1 MTRQK
6 QFRLESHTGGVT
18 ALLLGTLLW
27 STAYIVVKDIVGTLP
42 PSSIVLGRFAIAAL
56 CFLPW
61 LRLKPGLM
69 LAGAEL
75 GCWLIGGYGTQT
87 LGLQYTTAG
96 RSAFIASLCVILV
109 PLLLGLI
116 GRRIAAAAW
125 VAAALALVGIA
136 LLSYQGGRLN
146 VGDLWSLGTAVCW
159 AGHIIRLERFAQR
172 YPTLPLTAIQIWS
185 MTALSLGWAAFD
197 QGMGQPTAVSAAAVP
212 WGWLVYL
219 GLFTTALPTWL
230 QTFGQ
235 MRVSPPEAVILF
247 TLEPVAAVILAF
259 FLLGE
264 SLTDLQ
270 ILGAILIIVATYVS
284 QLPSRA
290 SRLG

>member
-1 MTRQK
+1 MPPHQ
-6 QFRLESHTGGVT
+6 QSRLASHAGGVA

-27 STAYIVVKDIVGTLP
+27 STAYVVVKDIVGTLA
-42 PSSIVLGRFAIAAL
+42 PSWIVLGRFAIAAL

-61 LRLKPGLM
+61 LKFKPGLM

-87 LGLQYTTAG
+87 LGLMYTTAG

-109 PLLLGLI
+109 PLLLGVF
-116 GRRIAAAAW
+116 GRQISSLAW

-136 LLSYQGGRLN
+136 LLSYQGGQLN
-146 VGDLWSLGTAVCW
+146 LGDLWSLGTAFCW

-172 YPTLPLTAIQIWS
+172 YPTLPLTAVQVWS
-185 MTALSLGWAAFD
+185 MTVLALGWVAFD
-197 QGMGQPTAVSAAAVP
+197 QLTGSPAAVSSATIS
-212 WGWLVYL
+212 WGWLLYL
-219 GLFTTALPTWL
+219 GLFTTALPTCL

-247 TLEPVAAVILAF
+247 TLEPVATVVLAF

-264 SLTDLQ
+264 SLTRLQ
-270 ILGAILIIVATYVS
+270 MVGAALIIIATYVS
-284 QLPSRA
+284 QRPHRIQF
-290 SRLG
+290 

>member
-1 MTRQK
+1 MPRQT
-6 QFRLESHTGGVT
+6 QFRLESHAGGVS

-27 STAYIVVKDIVGTLP
+27 GTAYIVVKDIVGTLQ
-42 PSSIVLGRFAIAAL
+42 PSFVVLGRFAIAAF

-61 LRLKPGLM
+61 LRPKPGL
-69 LAGAEL
+69 LRAGAEL

-109 PLLLGLI
+109 PLLLGLA
-116 GRRIAAAAW
+116 GRRIVPAAW
-125 VAAALALVGIA
+125 VAAALALLGIA

-146 VGDLWSLGTAVCW
+146 IGDLWSLGTAFCW
-159 AGHIIRLERFAQR
+159 AGHIIRLERFAKR
-172 YPTLPLTAIQIWS
+172 YPTLPLTAIQVWS
-185 MTALSLGWAAFD
+185 MTALSLSWVAFD
-197 QGMGQPTAVSAAAVP
+197 RVMGQPTVVDPAAVP

-219 GLFTTALPTWL
+219 GLFTTALPTCL

-247 TLEPVAAVILAF
+247 TLEPVVAVVLAF

-264 SLTDLQ
+264 SLTSLQ
-270 ILGAILIIVATYVS
+270 LIGAALIFAATYVS
-284 QLPSRA
+284 QLPSPA
-290 SRLG
+290 QV